1 MFSDMVGYSRMIDKD
16 ESQGI
21 KLLEIHNEILTELI
35 NESNGK
41 IVKFIGD
48 GIFSVFDSAID
59 AIECAIIIQN
69 KLEKRNSKEDENN
82 HINIRVGIHIGDIVE
97 KNEDLYG
104 DGVNIAARI
113 EPISL
118 TNGIIISEAVYKST
132 QADKR
137 FNIRKI
143 GSVKLKNITSPH
155 TLFHVYKSKTDFNNE
170 SQKELNQKFINSGA
184 NIIDDS
190 NWVGKNAMPIAILYF
205 DNLSD
210 ENIDYLCYGLTDDL
224 IMDFS
229 KVENV
234 RIPLIAQVKKLYQS
248 NYQLSDIARELK
260 VKYLISG
267 SIFKSKSM
275 VRISYH
281 LINADNG
288 ETILADKWQDV
299 ENNINSFRINLVSK
313 ILPKLKLQVPQHIA
327 KDLEIK
333 SNQDSHAYELYL
345 RGKYLIDQSK
355 SKEDII
361 IARNLFEKAM
371 QTDSSII
378 EANIQFAMTY
388 FRLDNFEKAEKI
400 LKNILNNHPND
411 LNAMSS
417 VYNCLGTI
425 MNNLIKPIE
434 AINFFEK
441 ALEIQKI
448 NNDIIQQVK
457 TMNNLGQSYL
467 RIPNPNINKARYYLN
482 KALKLYIEQEDSRG
496 IAIAQASI
504 GNIENEQGNIKGAIS
519 NYQDALRK
527 FTSEN
532 ILLYQGRCYS
542 KLANIYLKI
551 GEFDIAKNYIE
562 NSINIGNEFNDK
574 ILLGNS
580 YFYRGLLNRKNKNQL
595 QAIEDFEIASELFQD
610 RLIARVIETKIEIA
624 VSFIENEKT
633 EDAVKLLEEI
643 LQNFQKDSFKDYMYL
658 TLSILHAINNE
669 YKSNLYSL
677 QDLIDIYLSG
687 ESFKNGYRIAYYLF
701 KSANNNKLK
710 SAQQIANYALIE
722 IENISENIKDEK
734 TKKMFLE
741 NSIEYKYFIE
751 KKFTKKENSEI
762 KKAYKFCPE
771 CGFKN
776 KKLFMFCPEC
786 GNSLKL

>member
-21 KLLEIHNEILTELI
+21 KLLEIHNELLSELI
-35 NESNGK
+35 YESNGK

-48 GIFSVFDSAID
+48 GIFSIFDSATD

-69 KLEKRNSKEDENN
+69 KLDKRNSKEDENN

-97 KNEDLYG
+97 KNKDLYG

-118 TNGIIISEAVYKST
+118 TGGIIISESVYKST
-132 QADKR
+132 QADKK

-143 GSVKLKNITSPH
+143 GSVKLKNITNPH
-155 TLFHVYKSKTDFNNE
+155 TLFHVYKSKTDFNSE
-170 SQKELNQKFINSGA
+170 SQKELNQKFINSGV
-184 NIIDDS
+184 NIIDNS
-190 NWVGKNAMPIAILYF
+190 NWVSKNIMPIAILYF

-234 RIPLIAQVKKLYQS
+234 RIPMISQVKKLYQS
-248 NYQLSDIARELK
+248 NYQFSDIARELK

-267 SIFKSKSM
+267 SIFKSKSI

-288 ETILADKWQDV
+288 ETVIADKWQDV

-313 ILPKLKLQVPQHIA
+313 ILPKLKLQVPQHIT

-378 EANIQFAMTY
+378 EANILFAMTY
-388 FRLDNFEKAEKI
+388 FRLNNFEKAKKI

-425 MNNLIKPIE
+425 MNKLINPIE

-448 NNDIIQQVK
+448 NNDKYNHVK
-457 TMNNLGQSYL
+457 TMNNLGNSYL

-482 KALKLYIEQEDSRG
+482 KALKLYIDHEDSRG
-496 IAIAQASI
+496 IAIAQANI

-532 ILLYQGRCYS
+532 IILYQGRCYS
-542 KLANIYLKI
+542 KLANLYLKI
-551 GEFDIAKNYIE
+551 GEFDIAENYIE

-580 YFYRGLLNRKNKNQL
+580 YFYRGLLNRKNKNPS
-595 QAIEDFEIASELFQD
+595 QAIEDFEIASKLFQN

-624 VSFIENEKT
+624 ISYIENEKT
-633 EDAVKLLEEI
+633 EVAVELLEEI
-643 LQNFQKDSFKDYMYL
+643 VKNFQKDLFKNYMSL
-658 TLSILHAINNE
+658 ALSILYAVNHE

-677 QDLIDIYLSG
+677 QDLIDIYLNG
-687 ESFKNGYRIAYYLF
+687 ESFKNGYRVAYYLF
-701 KSANNNKLK
+701 KSADNNKLK

-722 IENISENIKDEK
+722 IENISENIEDEK
-734 TKKMFLE
+734 TKKMFLD

-751 KKFTKKENSEI
+751 AKIIKKENSEI
-762 KKAYKFCPE
+762 KKVYKFCPE

-776 KKLFMFCPEC
+776 KNLFMFCPEC
-786 GNSLKL
+786 GSSLKL